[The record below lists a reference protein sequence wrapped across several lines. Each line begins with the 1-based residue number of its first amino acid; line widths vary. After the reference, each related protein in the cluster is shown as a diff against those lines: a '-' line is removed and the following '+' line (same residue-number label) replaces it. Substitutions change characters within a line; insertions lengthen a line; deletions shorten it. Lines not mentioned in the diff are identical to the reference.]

1 MHLESD
7 TNEQQINP
15 FASALEPVWEKVR
28 TAAALMASL
37 RQEKT
42 HLEERIAGLE
52 EEVRRNNDMLAT
64 QGAELSR
71 LKSQVDALDAVPQA
85 VQAPVQSPVAA
96 SLGMEERVQLQQKI
110 KTALAKLDTYLAAS

>member
-7 TNEQQINP
+7 SNEQQINP

-37 RQEKT
+37 RQEKS

-52 EEVRRNNDMLAT
+52 EEVRRNNDVLSR
-64 QGAELSR
+64 QGAELAH
-71 LKSQVDALDAVPQA
+71 LKSQVDALDAVPP
-85 VQAPVQSPVAA
+85 APAPAPSVIAIGSD
-96 SLGMEERVQLQQKI
+96 ERVQLQQKI
-110 KTALAKLDTYLAAS
+110 KTALSKLDTYLSAS